1 MNSLLP
7 KNNKLRAVD
16 SILFKSNHGNRT
28 FPRWSQ
34 WNSNSSMA
42 GHPQRKLTAWN
53 RLNETGK
60 YGLNENALNEL
71 SVGKLNMKF
80 GSETLGASM
89 GLVR

>member
-1 MNSLLP
+1 
-7 KNNKLRAVD
+7 
-16 SILFKSNHGNRT
+16 
-28 FPRWSQ
+28 
-34 WNSNSSMA
+34 MA